1 MRHYFNKLVIRPT
14 AGLPA
19 PRKGHHTLGAL
30 PFGSITLRELHLL
43 GVKPSRSNSPGG
55 AKDLGTVILVY
66 DVKF

>member
-1 MRHYFNKLVIRPT
+1 MVIRPT

-19 PRKGHHTLGAL
+19 PRKGHHPLGAS
-30 PFGSITLRELHLL
+30 PFGSITLRELHLH

-55 AKDLGTVILVY
+55 ATDLGTVILVY